1 MLPLN
6 IFWCSFLTVVCLP
19 KENNGFKNAAICKQ
33 LTSRKQVCISKDIPQ
48 ELIKRKARQ
57 MGGTLNDVLMT
68 VLSVSIN
75 KYLKTYTSDCT
86 TETI

>member
-1 MLPLN
+1 
-6 IFWCSFLTVVCLP
+6 
-19 KENNGFKNAAICKQ
+19 
-33 LTSRKQVCISKDIPQ
+33 
-48 ELIKRKARQ
+48 